1 MRVGREVQRQVLADE
16 IGRKGR
22 RPVEMN
28 EDERRSMAE
37 ALMTLPRDR
46 RVAALRSAGLA
57 EEADEL
63 ERRMAEEHIAE
74 MRRQVLDRINELPE
88 DERLAALVAEG
99 FDDEARELSERLAAA
114 ADAVETVETV
124 EEPVEEPVKE
134 DSPAKTAAPKKKG
147 GRTRK
152 QTKR

>member
-114 ADAVETVETV
+114 AEAAETV
-124 EEPVEEPVKE
+124 EEPVDEPVKE
-134 DSPAKTAAPKKKG
+134 ERPAKAAAPKKKG

>member
-74 MRRQVLDRINELPE
+74 MRRQVLNRINALPE

-114 ADAVETVETV
+114 AEAAETV

-134 DSPAKTAAPKKKG
+134 DRPAKAAAPKKKG

>member
-114 ADAVETVETV
+114 ADAVETVE
-124 EEPVEEPVKE
+124 EPVEEPVKE
-134 DSPAKTAAPKKKG
+134 DRPAKAAAPKKKG

>member
-114 ADAVETVETV
+114 AEAVETV

-134 DSPAKTAAPKKKG
+134 DRPAKAAAPKKKG

>member
-74 MRRQVLDRINELPE
+74 MRRQVLDRLNELPE

-114 ADAVETVETV
+114 ADAVETVE
-124 EEPVEEPVKE
+124 EPVEEPVKE
-134 DSPAKTAAPKKKG
+134 DRTAKAAAQKKKG

>member
-37 ALMTLPRDR
+37 ALMTLPSDR

-114 ADAVETVETV
+114 AEAAETV

-134 DSPAKTAAPKKKG
+134 DRPAKAAAPKKKG

>member
-114 ADAVETVETV
+114 AEAAETV

-134 DSPAKTAAPKKKG
+134 DRPAKAAAPKKKG

>member
-28 EDERRSMAE
+28 GDERRSMAE

-74 MRRQVLDRINELPE
+74 MRRQVLDRINALPE

-99 FDDEARELSERLAAA
+99 FDDEARDLSERLAAA
-114 ADAVETVETV
+114 AEAAETV
-124 EEPVEEPVKE
+124 EEPVEEPMKE
-134 DSPAKTAAPKKKG
+134 DRPAKAAAPKKKG

>member
-99 FDDEARELSERLAAA
+99 FDDEARELSERLSAAA
-114 ADAVETVETV
+114 EAAETV

-134 DSPAKTAAPKKKG
+134 DRPAKAAAPKKKG